1 MQIYNESLID
11 NRQST
16 KQKVYSFQNNRFI
29 YIHTYIHTYTQKLID
44 RVQNN
49 SFLTTTTKQ
58 QQNNETD
65 TSNKNDTSNE
75 TDTSSTKSEHQ
86 HINNKLNNKLNIDQD
101 QKNITSLLNMTGLTL
116 LVMFSN

>member
-29 YIHTYIHTYTQKLID
+29 YIHTYTQKLID

-75 TDTSSTKSEHQ
+75 TDTSSTKSEHTSSTKSEHQ
-86 HINNKLNNKLNIDQD
+86 YINNKLNNKLIYRPRS
-101 QKNITSLLNMTGLTL
+101 KKT
-116 LVMFSN
+116 